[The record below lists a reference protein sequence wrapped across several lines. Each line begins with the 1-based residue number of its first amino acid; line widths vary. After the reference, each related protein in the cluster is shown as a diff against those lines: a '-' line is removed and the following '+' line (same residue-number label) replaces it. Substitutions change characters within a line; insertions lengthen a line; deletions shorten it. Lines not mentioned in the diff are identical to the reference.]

1 MVHTS
6 QAAFN
11 GFHLRLPFRLGMQII
26 QVTWTTDG
34 YPLFLQHPC
43 QFLHLA
49 TLSSWTTPQICVLK
63 FIFTYIIYISIT
75 SILFLVLGQ

>member
-1 MVHTS
+1 MVHIS

-34 YPLFLQHPC
+34 YPHSFFSIH
-43 QFLHLA
+43 A
-49 TLSSWTTPQICVLK
+49 NS
-63 FIFTYIIYISIT
+63 YIWPP
-75 SILFLVLGQ
+75 